1 MNLIFIESGKPESN
15 EFYFIKDIVFATCN
29 QNLGEHYDIVNVGG
43 FTNLPVVKSKFLDHK
58 SPDEKNLVIF
68 DADYPE
74 TAGGFEDRK
83 KNIRQYG
90 KELEIEF
97 ELFLFPN
104 NKANGIFETLL
115 RNLVKP
121 EYDKLIQYFEQYET
135 QVKEF
140 NKTLEEDT
148 FASPDEKAKIYS
160 YISAFKRS
168 QKEQKTFKKDNWD
181 FSNKRYWNL
190 ESDYLEPLKAF
201 FRKHLT
207 SPEG

>member
-1 MNLIFIESGKPESN
+1 MILSMWEVLQTF
-15 EFYFIKDIVFATCN
+15 
-29 QNLGEHYDIVNVGG
+29 
-43 FTNLPVVKSKFLDHK
+43 PVVKSKFLDHK

-140 NKTLEEDT
+140 NKTLEKT
-148 FASPDEKAKIYS
+148 LLLLRMKKPKFTRI
-160 YISAFKRS
+160 FRLLKRS

-201 FRKHLT
+201 FRNT
-207 SPEG
+207 